1 MLGTSV
7 LFVKKLDTG
16 DYTAGSLRL
25 QLHLHIV
32 CILISLR
39 VQVIGWIDPN
49 GLEGFVYILIEFR
62 IKYILKILVLFSNS
76 ITIRLSLQGH

>member
-1 MLGTSV
+1 MLRTSV

-16 DYTAGSLRL
+16 GYTAGCLRL
-25 QLHLHIV
+25 QLHLHIY
-32 CILISLR
+32 ILISLR

-62 IKYILKILVLFSNS
+62 IKYILKILGMPSKKKKS
-76 ITIRLSLQGH
+76 I